1 MRKEIVFLLI
11 LVLVMNL
18 TLVGCGSKKEEV
30 EEADKDETVLE
41 TDEEES
47 AEGITVDKSLL
58 SVDITLPSTL
68 IEDVSDFNEEEYIA
82 ENEGIKAAKINE
94 DGSLTLTM
102 TKKRHEEIVSEMK
115 EEVITSLSELTESE
129 DTPYIKEVEYNKD
142 FKQVMLSVDRE
153 AYEDAFDLTPLF
165 VGILVGTYQA
175 YAGEEF
181 YTEVIIKDVDTGIE
195 INSIVYPD
203 ALED

>member
-142 FKQVMLSVDRE
+142 FKEVMLSVDRE

>member
-1 MRKEIVFLLI
+1 MKKQIVFLLI
-11 LVLVMNL
+11 MVLVMNL

-30 EEADKDETVLE
+30 EEAGKDETVLE

-47 AEGITVDKSLL
+47 TEGITVDKSLL
-58 SVDITLPSTL
+58 SVDITLPSAL
-68 IEDVSDFNEEEYIA
+68 IDDVSDFNEEEYIA

-94 DGSLTLTM
+94 DGSVTLTM
-102 TKKRHEEIVSEMK
+102 TKKKHEEIVSEMK
-115 EEVITSLSELTESE
+115 EEVTTSLSELTESE
-129 DTPYIKEVEYNKD
+129 DTPYIKEVEYSKN
-142 FKQVMLSVDRE
+142 FKEVKLSVDRE
-153 AYEDAFDLTPLF
+153 AYEDTFDLTPLL
-165 VGILVGTYQA
+165 VGILVGTYQV

-181 YTEVIIKDVDTGIE
+181 YTEVIIEDVATGVE

>member
-1 MRKEIVFLLI
+1 MKKQIVFLLI
-11 LVLVMNL
+11 MVLVMNL

-30 EEADKDETVLE
+30 EEAGKDETVLE

-47 AEGITVDKSLL
+47 TEGITVDKSLL
-58 SVDITLPSTL
+58 SVDITLPSAL
-68 IEDVSDFNEEEYIA
+68 IDDVSDFNEEEYIA

-94 DGSLTLTM
+94 DGSVTLTM
-102 TKKRHEEIVSEMK
+102 TKKKHEEIVSEMK
-115 EEVITSLSELTESE
+115 EEVTTSLSELTESE
-129 DTPYIKEVEYNKD
+129 DTPYIKEVEYSKD
-142 FKQVMLSVDRE
+142 FKEVKLSVDRE

-165 VGILVGTYQA
+165 VGILVGTYQV

-181 YTEVIIKDVDTGIE
+181 YTEVIIEDVATGVE

>member
-47 AEGITVDKSLL
+47 TEGITVDKSLL
-58 SVDITLPSTL
+58 SVDITLPSAL
-68 IEDVSDFNEEEYIA
+68 IDDVSDFNEEEYIA

-94 DGSLTLTM
+94 DGSVTLTM
-102 TKKRHEEIVSEMK
+102 TKKKHEEIVSEMK
-115 EEVITSLSELTESE
+115 EEVTTSLSELTESE

>member
-102 TKKRHEEIVSEMK
+102 TKKKHEEIVSEMK
-115 EEVITSLSELTESE
+115 EEVITSLSGLIESE

-165 VGILVGTYQA
+165 VGILVGTYQV

-181 YTEVIIKDVDTGIE
+181 YTEVIIKDVDTGVE

>member
-102 TKKRHEEIVSEMK
+102 TKKRHEENVSEMK

>member
-1 MRKEIVFLLI
+1 MKKQIVFLLI
-11 LVLVMNL
+11 MVLVMNL

-47 AEGITVDKSLL
+47 TEGITVDKSLL
-58 SVDITLPSTL
+58 SVDITLPSAL
-68 IEDVSDFNEEEYIA
+68 IDDVSDFNEEEYIA

-94 DGSLTLTM
+94 DGSVTLTM
-102 TKKRHEEIVSEMK
+102 TKKKHEEIVSEMK

-129 DTPYIKEVEYNKD
+129 DTPYIKEVEYSKN
-142 FKQVMLSVDRE
+142 FKEVKLSVDRE
-153 AYEDAFDLTPLF
+153 AYEDAFDLTPLL
-165 VGILVGTYQA
+165 VGILVGTYQV

-181 YTEVIIKDVDTGIE
+181 YTEVIIEDVATGVE

>member
-1 MRKEIVFLLI
+1 MKKQIVFLLI
-11 LVLVMNL
+11 MVLVMNL

-30 EEADKDETVLE
+30 EEAGKDETVLE

-47 AEGITVDKSLL
+47 TEGITVDKSLL
-58 SVDITLPSTL
+58 SVDITLPSAL
-68 IEDVSDFNEEEYIA
+68 IDDVSDFNEEEYIA

-94 DGSLTLTM
+94 DGSVTLTM
-102 TKKRHEEIVSEMK
+102 TKKKHGEIVSEMK
-115 EEVITSLSELTESE
+115 EEVTTSLSELTESE
-129 DTPYIKEVEYNKD
+129 DTPYIKEVEYSKD
-142 FKQVMLSVDRE
+142 FKEVKLSVDRE
-153 AYEDAFDLTPLF
+153 AYEEAFDLTPLL
-165 VGILVGTYQA
+165 VGILVGTYQV

-181 YTEVIIKDVDTGIE
+181 YTEVIIEDVATGVE

>member
-1 MRKEIVFLLI
+1 
-11 LVLVMNL
+11 
-18 TLVGCGSKKEEV
+18 
-30 EEADKDETVLE
+30 
-41 TDEEES
+41 
-47 AEGITVDKSLL
+47 
-58 SVDITLPSTL
+58 
-68 IEDVSDFNEEEYIA
+68 
-82 ENEGIKAAKINE
+82 
-94 DGSLTLTM
+94 
-102 TKKRHEEIVSEMK
+102 
-115 EEVITSLSELTESE
+115 
-129 DTPYIKEVEYNKD
+129 
-142 FKQVMLSVDRE
+142 MLSVDRE

>member
-1 MRKEIVFLLI
+1 MKKQIVFLLI
-11 LVLVMNL
+11 MVLVMNL

-30 EEADKDETVLE
+30 EEAGKDETVLE

-47 AEGITVDKSLL
+47 TEGITVDKSLL
-58 SVDITLPSTL
+58 SVDITLPSAL
-68 IEDVSDFNEEEYIA
+68 IDDVSDFNEEEYIA

-94 DGSLTLTM
+94 DGSVTLTM
-102 TKKRHEEIVSEMK
+102 TKKKHGEIVSEMK
-115 EEVITSLSELTESE
+115 EEVTTSLSELTESE
-129 DTPYIKEVEYNKD
+129 DTPYIKEVEYSKN
-142 FKQVMLSVDRE
+142 FKEVKLSVDRE

-165 VGILVGTYQA
+165 VGILVGTYQV

-181 YTEVIIKDVDTGIE
+181 YTEVIIEDVATGVE

>member
-1 MRKEIVFLLI
+1 MKKQIVFLLI
-11 LVLVMNL
+11 MVLVMNL

-30 EEADKDETVLE
+30 EEAGKDETVLE

-47 AEGITVDKSLL
+47 TEGITVDKSLL
-58 SVDITLPSTL
+58 SVDITLPSAL
-68 IEDVSDFNEEEYIA
+68 IDDVSDFNEEEYIA

-94 DGSLTLTM
+94 DGSVTLTM
-102 TKKRHEEIVSEMK
+102 TKKKHEEIVSEMK
-115 EEVITSLSELTESE
+115 EEVTTSLSELTESE
-129 DTPYIKEVEYNKD
+129 DTPYIKEVEYSKN
-142 FKQVMLSVDRE
+142 FKEVKLSVDRE
-153 AYEDAFDLTPLF
+153 AYEDAFDLTPLL
-165 VGILVGTYQA
+165 VGILVGTYQV

-181 YTEVIIKDVDTGIE
+181 YTEVIIEDVATGVE

>member
-1 MRKEIVFLLI
+1 MKKQIVFLLI
-11 LVLVMNL
+11 MVLVMNL

-30 EEADKDETVLE
+30 EEAGKDETVLE

-47 AEGITVDKSLL
+47 TEGITVDKSLL
-58 SVDITLPSTL
+58 SVDITLPSAL
-68 IEDVSDFNEEEYIA
+68 IDDVSDFNEEEYIA

-94 DGSLTLTM
+94 DGSVTLTM
-102 TKKRHEEIVSEMK
+102 TKKKHEEIVSEMK
-115 EEVITSLSELTESE
+115 EEVTTSLSELTESE
-129 DTPYIKEVEYNKD
+129 DTPYIKEVEYSKN
-142 FKQVMLSVDRE
+142 FKEVKLSVDRE

-165 VGILVGTYQA
+165 VGILVGTYQV

-181 YTEVIIKDVDTGIE
+181 YTEVIIEDVATGVE

>member
-58 SVDITLPSTL
+58 SVDITLPSAL

>member
-30 EEADKDETVLE
+30 EKADKDETVLE
-41 TDEEES
+41 SDEEES

-102 TKKRHEEIVSEMK
+102 TKKKHEEIVSEMK
-115 EEVITSLSELTESE
+115 EEVIASLSGLIESE

-175 YAGEEF
+175 YVGEEF
-181 YTEVIIKDVDTGIE
+181 YTEVIIKDVDTGVE